1 MPAKD
6 PKGRDIA
13 FGTPAG
19 AVFWSRTTRIVI
31 SKLFPE
37 NAEPS
42 AEGIAISQGGGTN
55 VQGLRWEK
63 WTHLGHVTTLPR
75 LSWIWKHWMDALV
88 FADCMRGGQVW
99 RPVKLSCPA
108 TLVRLKVK

>member
-42 AEGIAISQGGGTN
+42 AEGIAISQGGGDKRARLE
-55 VQGLRWEK
+55 VGKMDRLR
-63 WTHLGHVTTLPR
+63 
-75 LSWIWKHWMDALV
+75 
-88 FADCMRGGQVW
+88 
-99 RPVKLSCPA
+99 SCDYP
-108 TLVRLKVK
+108 L